1 MSLRSLTLNHARVSV
16 VVEANNSD
24 LLNLNEADNSALIS
38 KELIDRSL
46 YLNEQALELQE
57 ENNKLKS

>member
-1 MSLRSLTLNHARVSV
+1 MSLRSLTQNHARVSV